1 MLAQSQITEALIAQV
16 VFVASMAMIVFTYA
30 GYPALMF
37 AISFI
42 LKRPVRREEI
52 TPQVSVIIAAYN
64 EERDIEA
71 KLKNTLA
78 LDYPRDRMEIIVA
91 SDCSTDQTD
100 DIVRGFAAHGVIL
113 RRQSDR
119 TGKTIAQNR
128 AVKASSGAILI
139 FSDATTMLEP
149 DVIRKI
155 VRNFA
160 DPEVGCVSGQLI
172 YVNPSSSAVAS
183 GCRSYWS
190 YEKFLKRCESRVGS
204 LVGVSGC
211 LYAARRI
218 CHARLAGDMIDD
230 FAIATEIH
238 LQGLRA
244 VYEPEAIAF
253 EGANRRAR
261 DEFRMRVRVIKQTLS
276 ALRRYR
282 HTLNPFRHKMFAFQM
297 IAHKALRYVIPFP
310 LIAALIASG
319 WASSSVVWL
328 RFALI
333 GQLVF
338 YGGAIAGFIRERRKL
353 RLGLLAIPYYFA
365 LTNVAA
371 LVAFLKAMQG
381 ETYVTWETV
390 RDARNANPDHET
402 AAHDIGRAPYI
413 ETTRIDTSND
423 IKTINGDRSEYRV

>member
-1 MLAQSQITEALIAQV
+1 MFVQFQTIEALIAQV
-16 VFVASMAMIVFTYA
+16 VFVAAVAMIAFTYA

-42 LKRPVRREEI
+42 LRRPVRRDDI
-52 TPQVSVIIAAYN
+52 TPRVSIIIAAYN
-64 EERDIEA
+64 EERDIKE

-78 LDYPRDRMEIIVA
+78 LDYPRNRMEIIVA

-100 DIVRGFAAHGVIL
+100 DIVRSFGAQGVIL
-113 RRQSDR
+113 RQQPERS
-119 TGKTIAQNR
+119 GKTVAQNR
-128 AVKASSGAILI
+128 AVKISSGEILV

-149 DVIRKI
+149 DAIRRI

-172 YVNPSSSAVAS
+172 YADASNSAVAN

-190 YEKFLKRCESRVGS
+190 YEKFLKRCESRTGS

-211 LYAARRI
+211 LYAVRRI

-244 VYEPEAIAF
+244 VYEPEAIAV
-253 EGANRRAR
+253 EDANRRAG

-276 ALRRYR
+276 ALNRYR
-282 HTLNPFRHKMFAFQM
+282 HALNPFRHKMFAFQM
-297 IAHKALRYVIPFP
+297 IAHKALRYAMPLP

-319 WASSSVVWL
+319 WASGSVVWL
-328 RFALI
+328 RGAFI
-333 GQLVF
+333 GQLLL
-338 YGGAIAGFIRERRKL
+338 YGAAIAGFIRDRRKL
-353 RLGLLAIPYYFA
+353 KLGLLAIPYYFA
-365 LTNVAA
+365 LANVAS
-371 LVAFLKAMQG
+371 LVAFLKALQG
-381 ETYVTWETV
+381 ESYVVWEPI
-390 RDARNANPDHET
+390 RESQNANHRQET
-402 AAHDIGRAPYI
+402 KPYT
-413 ETTRIDTSND
+413 ETGRIDTSNEITT
-423 IKTINGDRSEYRV
+423 IKAEHSESRV